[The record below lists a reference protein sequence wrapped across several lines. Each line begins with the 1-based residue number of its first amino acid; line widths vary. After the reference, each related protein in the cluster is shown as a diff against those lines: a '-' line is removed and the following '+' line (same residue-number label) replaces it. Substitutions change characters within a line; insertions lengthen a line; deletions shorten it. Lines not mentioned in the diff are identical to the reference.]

1 MPTRT
6 PLPVAERWYTVT
18 PVDESLTLIEEP
30 HVDPLLS
37 ANTWHIR
44 GARHDLLIDA
54 GLGITSLREALPDL
68 FAGREPAV
76 VLTHAHLDHMGSAH
90 EFAECWAHPAEP
102 VGVPG
107 RGSLLPRVLGEAL
120 GTGTPAPGAAGD
132 PGGPPRVLINALPR
146 AGYDPLAYRL
156 RPAAVTRYLEE
167 GDIID
172 LGDRQLRVLHL
183 PGHTPGSIGLY
194 DESRRTLFSGDVLY
208 DDELLDTL
216 EGSDIGHY
224 MATMNRLRLLDVDL
238 VHAGH
243 GPSFGAERMRELI
256 DAYLDSR
263 GARGHTARD

>member
-1 MPTRT
+1 MPAYT
-6 PLPVAERWYTVT
+6 PLPVADQWYTVT
-18 PVDESLTLIEEP
+18 AVDESLTLIQEP

-54 GLGITSLREALPDL
+54 GLGITSLRRALPEL
-68 FAGREPAV
+68 FADREPVV

-90 EFAECWAHPAEP
+90 EFTECWAHPAEP

-107 RGSLLPRVLGEAL
+107 RGSLVTRVLNDIL
-120 GTGTPAPGAAGD
+120 GADPSDGTVL
-132 PGGPPRVLINALPR
+132 PPVLLDAVPS
-146 AGYDPLAYRL
+146 ADYDPHAYEL
-156 RPAAVTRYLEE
+156 RPAAVTRHLED

-172 LGDRQLRVLHL
+172 LGDRLLRVLHL

-194 DESRRTLFSGDVLY
+194 DESSRTLFSGDVLY

-216 EGSDIGHY
+216 EGSDIGQY
-224 MATMNRLRLLDVDL
+224 IATMNRLRRLDVAT

-243 GPSFGAERMRELI
+243 GASFGPERMRAII
-256 DAYLDSR
+256 DAYLSSR
-263 GARGHTARD
+263 TGHGRPAHD